1 MDKQLKNNARYHY
14 LHTINRKCGSVE
26 NSIFLLV
33 DGVVI
38 ILFWGVGQDEF
49 TFVGLE
55 FVPGNY
61 GIDNCHISV
70 IGL

>member
-1 MDKQLKNNARYHY
+1 MDKQYKNNAHYHY
-14 LHTINRKCGSVE
+14 LHTINRKCGSVKS
-26 NSIFLLV
+26 SILSLV
-33 DGVVI
+33 DGV
-38 ILFWGVGQDEF
+38 GQDGF